1 MWDVKSVL
9 FGRRTS
15 DGIIV
20 LERNAQGFPVRVDVS
35 HLRIELPNYPA
46 IVGCSG
52 KYLPSCCFMSSSG
65 GNAYALAC
73 TSFILPDDV
82 TAIGQNAFYNCQKLV
97 YNEDELHF
105 AQLKEIGTSAFQYCN
120 SFAAQNLTLPVVE
133 KIGNNVFSG
142 LAANDTNVVTG
153 NVTLGSVGH
162 AVSLVGTD
170 AFRYQSGI
178 TSITVYTQNG
188 LASDLTG
195 APWGAENAT
204 INYVTA

>member
-46 IVGCSG
+46 IVGCNG
-52 KYLPSCCFMSSSG
+52 NYIPSDTFMSSSG

-97 YNEDELHF
+97 YNEDKLHF
-105 AQLKEIGTSAFQYCN
+105 AQLKEIGTAAFQYCN

-133 KIGNNVFSG
+133 RIGNTVFSG
-142 LAANDTNVVTG
+142 LAATDTNVVTG
-153 NVTLGSVGH
+153 NVTLGSAGH

-195 APWGAENAT
+195 APWGAVNAA
-204 INYVTA
+204 INYLQA